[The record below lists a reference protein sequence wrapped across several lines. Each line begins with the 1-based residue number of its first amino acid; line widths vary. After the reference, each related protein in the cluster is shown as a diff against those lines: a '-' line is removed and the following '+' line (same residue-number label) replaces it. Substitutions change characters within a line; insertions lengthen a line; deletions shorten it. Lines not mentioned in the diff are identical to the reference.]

1 MIDLKRPTPLFLWW
15 YDATCSF
22 RNPLVL
28 EKTGKMLKF
37 DKISK
42 NVYFFDYTMPH
53 VLFSKTTS
61 NLKIVNM
68 IKCLN
73 LMKCPKNILF
83 SCTKP
88 PVHFQK
94 PQMTQNDKQND
105 KNDKNKYHNLKKWLK
120 STQIIKWPKTTFL
133 FMFRSHLF
141 DFRSRQWL
149 KNV

>member
-1 MIDLKRPTPLFLWW
+1 MIDLERHTPFFRGW
-15 YDATCSF
+15 YDATGSF
-22 RNPLVL
+22 PNPLVL
-28 EKTGKMLKF
+28 EKKGKMLKF

-73 LMKCPKNILF
+73 LMKISFNVQKTF
-83 SCTKP
+83 YFHATKP

-105 KNDKNKYHNLKKWLK
+105 KNDKNKYHNLKK
-120 STQIIKWPKTTFL
+120 
-133 FMFRSHLF
+133 
-141 DFRSRQWL
+141 
-149 KNV
+149 